1 MRSVISVDDAALA
14 LGLDP
19 NTPLLGYVVE
29 GSYADKNPEIVAGLA
44 NASRSAK
51 GVLGVD
57 DAAWE
62 HLKGRMKP
70 KSDAEFTALIEGFRA
85 GIPSAD
91 PIDID
96 AANRMLMVM
105 ADLGGSDLVG
115 DLTKLPDGLFI
126 RP

>member
-1 MRSVISVDDAALA
+1 
-14 LGLDP
+14 
-19 NTPLLGYVVE
+19 
-29 GSYADKNPEIVAGLA
+29 
-44 NASRSAK
+44 
-51 GVLGVD
+51 
-57 DAAWE
+57 
-62 HLKGRMKP
+62 MKP

-85 GIPSAD
+85 GIPPAD